1 MLIVTAS
8 LIYLSFAKKSCL
20 CLDVLHGI
28 IISSGVMPCN
38 RNQDYHIKYNSINQ
52 NWYSG
57 WYIAPKYYLSSKFLL
72 TITWQGLSLNFSIPR
87 FKIIKTLRNGKNMR
101 FQFYSLSGLSVG
113 RSKNLLLKHIIT
125 LLIADHD
132 HQTRKM

>member
-1 MLIVTAS
+1 MES
-8 LIYLSFAKKSCL
+8 LFLAALWLAIGIK
-20 CLDVLHGI
+20 I
-28 IISSGVMPCN
+28 IISNITVST
-38 RNQDYHIKYNSINQ
+38 RID
-52 NWYSG
+52 
-57 WYIAPKYYLSSKFLL
+57 IAV
-72 TITWQGLSLNFSIPR
+72 PR

>member
-1 MLIVTAS
+1 MDRSTIFSFFWVLLLACILYGKGSWLMLIVTAS

-57 WYIAPKYYLSSKFLL
+57 
-72 TITWQGLSLNFSIPR
+72 PR
-87 FKIIKTLRNGKNMR
+87 LKIIKTLRNGKNMR